1 MKYIIFIETQKFPE
15 FTGGAE
21 IFDYYLIRSLS
32 NKLNVGYISHYE
44 WANCNLKFIRIPR
57 MKPFSIFN
65 PLFIFI
71 QLLNKRKV
79 IKYIHTRYSR
89 SKWINYWPVILI
101 NLIFKIP
108 YVITIHGGG
117 LSPWKF
123 KIFYKLF
130 FKRAFKIIGVSKR
143 ICKEYKQRTDID
155 IAYSPPLIPF
165 IKSKNSVSEIR
176 NEKGIDKDAKVF
188 LIVGSLKTIKNPLT
202 IIKAI
207 LEIDRDYLKNNKI
220 LFLFAGNGPQ
230 YNDLKIIIN
239 NNSMDFVTL
248 LGNVAHSDI
257 NKFYTLAD
265 YYIIS
270 SNFEGTPIGLLEA
283 MFNKLSIIGSNV
295 NGINSIIIDQNN
307 GILYNLNE
315 YKELAEKIKLLV
327 DDNKLALELANN
339 AEITFNDNFDYSN
352 VVNFYSNIFNQLI

>member
-1 MKYIIFIETQKFPE
+1 MKYIIFIETQKYPE

-21 IFDYYLIRSLS
+21 IFDYYLIQSLS
-32 NKLNVGYISHYE
+32 NKLNVGYISHSE
-44 WANCNLKFIRIPR
+44 WDNCDLKFIRIPR
-57 MKPFSIFN
+57 IKPFSIFN
-65 PLFIFI
+65 PLFIFF
-71 QLLNKRKV
+71 QLLIKRNV
-79 IKYIHTRYSR
+79 IEHIHTRYSR
-89 SKWINYWPVILI
+89 SKWINYWPVVMI
-101 NLIFKIP
+101 NLLFNIP

-117 LSPWKF
+117 LSPWRF
-123 KIFYKLF
+123 KLFYKLF

-143 ICKEYKQRTDID
+143 ICGEYKQRTGID
-155 IAYSPPLIPF
+155 ITYSPPLIPF

-207 LEIDRDYLKNNKI
+207 LEIDRDYILNNKI
-220 LFLFAGNGPQ
+220 LFFFAGDGPQ
-230 YNDLKIIIN
+230 YNDIKEIID

-248 LGNVAHSDI
+248 LGNVAHNSI
-257 NKFYTLAD
+257 NEFFTLAN

-295 NGINSIIIDQNN
+295 SGINSIIIDQKT
-307 GILYNLNE
+307 GLLYNLNE
-315 YKELAEKIKLLV
+315 YKELAEKIKSLV
-327 DDNKLALELANN
+327 DDNNFALELANS
-339 AEITFNDNFDYSN
+339 AEIAFNDNFDYSN
-352 VVNFYSNIFNQLI
+352 IVNFYSNIFNQVK